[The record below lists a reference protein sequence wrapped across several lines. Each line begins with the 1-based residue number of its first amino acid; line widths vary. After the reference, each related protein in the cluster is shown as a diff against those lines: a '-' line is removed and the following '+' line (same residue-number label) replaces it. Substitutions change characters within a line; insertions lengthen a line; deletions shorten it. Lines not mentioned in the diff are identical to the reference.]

1 MMYATSYVWF
11 LAGLLSTQPTEP
23 EDVLAAITANEQ
35 SDVLCAGLD
44 RKQGVPST
52 VGHRGDGWPKWL
64 IGEGVV
70 TAISPNTCSGF
81 ACDQALLTIRVSTSD
96 RRYRADTLYGFK
108 SCVHNSD
115 VRTYCNRTVRFK
127 AKKIVA
133 GREPCGLRPTFN
145 SFGVPH
151 YEVEE
156 WELADAE

>member
-1 MMYATSYVWF
+1 MHTIPYVLF
-11 LAGLLSTQPTEP
+11 VAGLLTAQPTES
-23 EDVLAAITANEQ
+23 EDVLAPITSTEQ
-35 SDVLCAGLD
+35 SDVPCAGLD
-44 RKQGVPST
+44 RNQAVPPT
-52 VGHRGDGWPKWL
+52 LGHRGDGWPRRL
-64 IGEGVV
+64 IGQGVV

-81 ACDQALLTIRVSTSD
+81 GCDQALLTIRLAAIDT
-96 RRYRADTLYGFK
+96 RYHADTLYAFK
-108 SCVHNSD
+108 SCVDSSD

-127 AKKIVA
+127 ARTTLV